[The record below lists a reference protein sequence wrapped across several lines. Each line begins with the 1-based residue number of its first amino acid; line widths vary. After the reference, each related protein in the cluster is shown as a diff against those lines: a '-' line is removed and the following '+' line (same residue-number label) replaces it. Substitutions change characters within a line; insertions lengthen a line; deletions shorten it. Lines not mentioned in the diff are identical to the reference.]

1 MPGRS
6 QEARGFSKRI
16 KGISRMISKTKVEHR
31 SRLKHHI
38 RLRVKG
44 TQERP
49 RLTVYRSLLHIYA
62 QIIDDTS
69 GTTLISVSDLSK
81 DVKEQLK
88 DVKGHIA
95 VSKRVGE
102 MAAKRALEKN
112 ITQVVF
118 DRNGYLYHGVVKALA
133 EGARAGGLKF

>member
-1 MPGRS
+1 MPGLS
-6 QEARGFSKRI
+6 HEAREFFKRI
-16 KGISRMISKTKVEHR
+16 KGIPRMITKTKVEHR

-69 GTTLISVSDLSK
+69 GMTLISVSDLSK
-81 DVKEQLK
+81 DVKDQLK
-88 DVKGHIA
+88 DAKGHIA